1 MRSHVNWPTTF
12 EPTPEPTMTIT
23 VRVRDVYGCRTIYP
37 VCAAAQTFATIAG
50 TKTLPYWVITAIKN
64 LGYTVEVEQEPVTL

>member
-1 MRSHVNWPTTF
+1 MRSHIHWPSPT
-12 EPTPEPTMTIT
+12 EPAPEPTMTIT

-37 VCAAAQTFATIAG
+37 VCSAAQTFATIAG
-50 TKTLPYWVITAIKN
+50 TKTLPYWVIAAIKN

>member
-1 MRSHVNWPTTF
+1 MRSHISYPTTS
-12 EPTPEPTMTIT
+12 EPTMTIT
-23 VRVRDVYGCRTIYP
+23 VRMRDIYGNRTIYP

-64 LGYTVEVEQEPVTL
+64 LGYRVEVEQEPVTL